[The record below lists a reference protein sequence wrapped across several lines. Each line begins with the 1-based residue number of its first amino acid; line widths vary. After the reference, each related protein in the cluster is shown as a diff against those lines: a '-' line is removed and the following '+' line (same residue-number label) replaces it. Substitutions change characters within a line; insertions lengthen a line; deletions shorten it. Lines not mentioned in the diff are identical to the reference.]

1 MILEQASLKGVTST
15 AESDRPLSWPS
26 LSLPWLPRVWVL
38 LCLLILSSVAE
49 SDFPEDFSILTTV
62 KAKKGSQAFLV
73 SVYNEQGIQ
82 QLGLELGR
90 SPVFLYEDHTG
101 KPGPEEYPL
110 FPGINLSDGK

>member
-1 MILEQASLKGVTST
+1 MPPT
-15 AESDRPLSWPS
+15 AEFARSVSACHSWPGS
-26 LSLPWLPRVWVL
+26 GFSYG
-38 LCLLILSSVAE
+38 LLILSSVPE
-49 SDFPEDFSILTTV
+49 SGFPEDFSILTTV

-73 SVYNEQGIQ
+73 SIYNEQGIQ

>member
-1 MILEQASLKGVTST
+1 MIQGTVLCGRGA
-15 AESDRPLSWPS
+15 RS
-26 LSLPWLPRVWVL
+26 LSGLVCGGWAWLAASRRPSDLCPLPSAPA
-38 LCLLILSSVAE
+38 SA
-49 SDFPEDFSILTTV
+49 FPEDFSILTTV

-101 KPGPEEYPL
+101 RPGPEDYPL
-110 FPGINLSDGK
+110 FRGINLSDGK

>member
-1 MILEQASLKGVTST
+1 MVPHAAGFTGS
-15 AESDRPLSWPS
+15 LSWPIAARHGWPGLRFS
-26 LSLPWLPRVWVL
+26 SFL
-38 LCLLILSSVAE
+38 LTLSSVPE

-82 QLGLELGR
+82 QVGLELGR

>member
-1 MILEQASLKGVTST
+1 MVGRGWQRPGGPLTSALRPPPAS
-15 AESDRPLSWPS
+15 A
-26 LSLPWLPRVWVL
+26 
-38 LCLLILSSVAE
+38 
-49 SDFPEDFSILTTV
+49 FPEDFSILATV

-101 KPGPEEYPL
+101 KPGPEDYPL
-110 FPGINLSDGK
+110 FRGINLSDGK